1 MTKKK
6 KKIYKKKGRIV
17 KDLTK
22 NIFRI
27 LNEDSSKSFN
37 YKQIAAKLKIEDTD
51 GKNQVI
57 QKLTELTGSKKL
69 KEIDR
74 GKFQI
79 NEDRK
84 YSIGT
89 LDITSNGNGYFMTD
103 DYENDIFTPNNN
115 LGKGLNGDVVRAYV
129 YKRKRSN
136 KLEADVVEIIERAKT
151 EFVGVLQKSKNFG
164 FVICDN
170 NKMYADI
177 FISESKMNGAEHGDK
192 VQAKLIDWP
201 ENSKNPF
208 GKITTVLGKP
218 GDHNTEMH
226 SILLEYDL
234 PYEFEPEVEKEAENL
249 PIEITKQEIAKRRD
263 MRGDLTF
270 TIDPKDA
277 KDFDDALSFKKLEN
291 GNFEIG
297 IHIADVSHY
306 LQPDTILDDEAYER
320 ATSVY
325 LVDRVVPMLP
335 EMLSNGV
342 CSLRPN
348 EEKLTFSAVFEVN
361 QKAQIVGEWFG
372 RTVTYSDQR
381 FAYEEAQSII
391 ENVQLSED
399 VQPYTM
405 PVDISITDEEY
416 TVTKEV
422 VEATLQLDKLAKI
435 LRKKRMKQGAISFDR
450 VEVKFNLD
458 EDANPVGVF
467 FKTSQDANKLIEEF
481 MLLANRKVAEFIGS
495 HKGRP
500 SNKTF
505 IYRVHDEPNDEK
517 LASLQNIISKFG
529 YKINTDTKEST
540 SATLNQL
547 LSDVQGKAESNMIET
562 LAIRTMSKA
571 VYTTQNIG
579 HYGLAFEYYSHFTSP
594 IRRYPDVMTHRLLQH
609 YLDGGETPK
618 ALPYEDKCKHSSKRE
633 ELASK
638 AERSSIKYMQVKYM
652 QDHKE
657 EIFDGVITG
666 VTEWGIY
673 VEITANKC
681 EGMVRIRDI
690 KSDYYIF
697 DEEQYAIVGQSTK
710 NMYQLGDDVKV
721 QVKKTDLERKHL
733 DFNLIEE

>member
-6 KKIYKKKGRIV
+6 KKIYKKKGKIV

-57 QKLTELTGSKKL
+57 QKLAELTGSKKL

-115 LGKGLNGDVVRAYV
+115 LGKGLHGDVVRAYV

-136 KLEADVVEIIERAKT
+136 KLEADVVEIIERAKN

-234 PYEFEPEVEKEAENL
+234 PYEFEPEVEKEAEEL
-249 PIEITKQEIAKRRD
+249 PIEITKEEIAKRRD

-306 LQPDTILDDEAYER
+306 LQPDTILDDEAYAR

-348 EEKLTFSAVFEVN
+348 EEKLTFSAVFEIN
-361 QKAQIVGEWFG
+361 EKAQIVGEWFG

-405 PVDISITDEEY
+405 PADISITDASYE
-416 TVTKEV
+416 VKAEV
-422 VEATLQLDKLAKI
+422 VEATLKLDELAKI

-458 EDANPVGVF
+458 TDANPVGVF

-579 HYGLAFEYYSHFTSP
+579 HYGLAFDYYSHFTSP

-609 YLDGGETPK
+609 YLDGGESPK
-618 ALPYEDKCKHSSKRE
+618 ALPYEEKCKHSSQRE

-673 VEITANKC
+673 VEIAANKC

>member
-1 MTKKK
+1 MKKH
-6 KKIYKKKGRIV
+6 
-17 KDLTK
+17 
-22 NIFRI
+22 
-27 LNEDSSKSFN
+27 
-37 YKQIAAKLKIEDTD
+37 KL
-51 GKNQVI
+51 
-57 QKLTELTGSKKL
+57 
-69 KEIDR
+69 
-74 GKFQI
+74 
-79 NEDRK
+79 
-84 YSIGT
+84 
-89 LDITSNGNGYFMTD
+89 
-103 DYENDIFTPNNN
+103 
-115 LGKGLNGDVVRAYV
+115 
-129 YKRKRSN
+129 
-136 KLEADVVEIIERAKT
+136 
-151 EFVGVLQKSKNFG
+151 
-164 FVICDN
+164 
-170 NKMYADI
+170 
-177 FISESKMNGAEHGDK
+177 
-192 VQAKLIDWP
+192 
-201 ENSKNPF
+201 
-208 GKITTVLGKP
+208 
-218 GDHNTEMH
+218 
-226 SILLEYDL
+226 
-234 PYEFEPEVEKEAENL
+234 
-249 PIEITKQEIAKRRD
+249 
-263 MRGDLTF
+263 
-270 TIDPKDA
+270 
-277 KDFDDALSFKKLEN
+277 
-291 GNFEIG
+291 
-297 IHIADVSHY
+297 
-306 LQPDTILDDEAYER
+306 
-320 ATSVY
+320 
-325 LVDRVVPMLP
+325 
-335 EMLSNGV
+335 
-342 CSLRPN
+342 
-348 EEKLTFSAVFEVN
+348 
-361 QKAQIVGEWFG
+361 VGEWFG

-405 PVDISITDEEY
+405 PADISITDASYE
-416 TVTKEV
+416 VKSEV
-422 VEATLQLDKLAKI
+422 VEATLKLDELAKI

-458 EDANPVGVF
+458 ADANPVGVF

-579 HYGLAFEYYSHFTSP
+579 HYGLAFDYYSHFTSP

-609 YLDGGETPK
+609 YLDGGESPK
-618 ALPYEDKCKHSSKRE
+618 ALPYEEKCKHSSQRE

-673 VEITANKC
+673 VEIAANKC